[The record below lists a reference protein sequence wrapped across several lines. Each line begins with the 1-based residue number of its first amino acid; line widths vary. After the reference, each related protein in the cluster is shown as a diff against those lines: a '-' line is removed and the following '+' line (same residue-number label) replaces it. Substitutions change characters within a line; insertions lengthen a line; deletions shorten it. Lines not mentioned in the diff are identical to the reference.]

1 MKMTTLLNL
10 AAVVALFSTGIV
22 KADTYKDCVNQ
33 ATSAHA
39 LVHARDAGTP
49 KENIANF
56 IDTKQEARF
65 RPMLHRI
72 LDTAYG
78 NPSLDKTAAYNGELA
93 YCLAHA
99 PKEPKQKVAGK

>member
-1 MKMTTLLNL
+1 MKMILNVAAAL
-10 AAVVALFSTGIV
+10 AILSTGVV

-33 ATSAHA
+33 AISASA

-49 KENIANF
+49 RENIANF
-56 IDTKQEARF
+56 IDNKQEARF

-72 LDTAYG
+72 LNTAYN
-78 NPSLDKTAAYNGELA
+78 NPSLGKDAAYNGELA

-99 PKEPKQKVAGK
+99 PKETKQKVAGK

>member
-1 MKMTTLLNL
+1 MKKTTILNL
-10 AAVVALFSTGIV
+10 AAVVALLSTGCV

-33 ATSAHA
+33 AISASA
-39 LVHARDAGTP
+39 LVHAREAGTP

-78 NPSLDKTAAYNGELA
+78 NPSLDKDAAYNGELA
-93 YCLAHA
+93 YCMAHA
-99 PKEPKQKVAGK
+99 PKQTKQEVAGK